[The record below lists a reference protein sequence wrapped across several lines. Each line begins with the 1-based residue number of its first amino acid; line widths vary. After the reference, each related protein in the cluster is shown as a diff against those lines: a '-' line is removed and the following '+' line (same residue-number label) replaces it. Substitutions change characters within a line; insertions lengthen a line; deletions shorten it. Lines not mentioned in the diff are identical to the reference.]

1 MPPFDRGGTGMR
13 KDVYVGGQFFIMGG
27 EASSGIVFD
36 QVQLYDSGRDTW
48 SIGWNLPRAVHLAF
62 RLQSTSSQMTS
73 TLLAV
78 ARERGTLS

>member
-48 SIGWNLPRAVHLAF
+48 SIGWSLPRAVHGI
-62 RLQSTSSQMTS
+62 SP
-73 TLLAV
+73 AV
-78 ARERGTLS
+78 DQLTDDIYVASGGTRAGYS